1 MRDAS
6 PSSQAETWLKAF
18 ADALERRDA
27 AGAAELFAEHCFWRD
42 LLAFTWNIRTAEGR
56 GPVRATL
63 QAALKNIEP
72 SEWKLTGDASA
83 SEKGVEA
90 WFTFETAAARCEG
103 KVRLSDG
110 RCAVLFTA
118 MTELK
123 GFEERQGFTRPL
135 GVDRKA
141 DRGRLNW
148 RERREREEAAL
159 GRSVQPYAVIIG
171 GGQGGMALGAR
182 LSQLGVPAV
191 ILEKNARA
199 GDAWRNR
206 YRSLVLHDPV
216 WYDHLPY
223 IPFPAHWPVFTP
235 KDKMGDWLE
244 MYARVMELP
253 YWTSSVC
260 TRAAFDEAE
269 KVWTVEV
276 EREGGKIT
284 LKPQHLVFATGAYG
298 PPRLPVFPG
307 SEDFGGEI
315 LHSSQYS
322 DGSRFRGKRV
332 AIIGA
337 ASSAHDI
344 ALDLWE
350 GGAAV
355 TMVQRSPTTVVRSET
370 LMELGFDIYSE
381 KALRRGLS
389 AERADM
395 IAAATPYALM
405 AEEQK
410 ELYKVI
416 RERDAGFYNRL
427 AEAGFAFDFGEDESG
442 QAMKAWRT
450 GSGFYIDVGA
460 SQLIIDRQIAVKS
473 GVSVERLVP
482 SGLALSDGSELAAD
496 AVIACTG
503 FQSMHETVALL
514 VSREMAD
521 RVGPCW
527 GLGSGVRG
535 DPGPWLGEP
544 RNLWKPTAQENLWFH
559 GGNLALSRFY
569 SRFLALQLKARM
581 EGLPTPVTGR
591 PGPQPYDTPS

>member
-1 MRDAS
+1 MLR
-6 PSSQAETWLKAF
+6 L
-18 ADALERRDA
+18 
-27 AGAAELFAEHCFWRD
+27 
-42 LLAFTWNIRTAEGR
+42 R
-56 GPVRATL
+56 G
-63 QAALKNIEP
+63 
-72 SEWKLTGDASA
+72 
-83 SEKGVEA
+83 
-90 WFTFETAAARCEG
+90 
-103 KVRLSDG
+103 G
-110 RCAVLFTA
+110 RCVVLFTA
-118 MTELK
+118 ATELK
-123 GFEERQGFTRPL
+123 GFEERRGPTRPL
-135 GVDRKA
+135 GVRHEAHPARLTWGEQRKQ
-141 DRGRLNW
+141 
-148 RERREREEAAL
+148 EAEAL
-159 GRSVQPYAVIIG
+159 GRSVQPYVVIIG

-182 LSQLGVPAV
+182 LKQLDVPTV

-199 GDAWRNR
+199 GDSWRHR

-260 TRAAFDEAE
+260 TRASFDADEE
-269 KVWTVEV
+269 VWTVEV
-276 EREGGKIT
+276 EREGEPVT
-284 LKPQHLVFATGAYG
+284 LKPAHLVFATGAYG
-298 PPRLPVFPG
+298 PPRLPAFPG
-307 SEDFGGEI
+307 AEDFGGEI
-315 LHSSQYS
+315 LHSSRYS
-322 DGSRFRGKRV
+322 DGTRFRGKQV
-332 AIIGA
+332 AVVGA

-350 GGAAV
+350 AGADV
-355 TMVQRSPTTVVRSET
+355 TLVQRSPTTVVRSET

-381 KALRRGLS
+381 NALARGIFT
-389 AERADM
+389 ERADL

-405 AEEQK
+405 AEEQRK
-410 ELYKVI
+410 LYAVI
-416 RERDAGFYNRL
+416 RRRDADFYDRL
-427 AEAGFAFDFGEDESG
+427 GKAGFAFDFGEDESG

-460 SQLIIDRQIAVKS
+460 SELIINGAVKVRS
-473 GVSVERLVP
+473 GVSVERLTD
-482 SGLALSDGSELAAD
+482 SGLALSDGSKLEAD

-514 VSREMAD
+514 ASRAVAD
-521 RVGPCW
+521 KVGPCW

-581 EGLPTPVTGR
+581 EGLPTPVWGR
-591 PGPQPYDTPS
+591 PEPRGPRHAFDTLPG